1 MKLTRII
8 PLLLALALLCGC
20 SAMPFTTPEEQ
31 QAAQQAA
38 EAAKLE
44 NQSRADPR
52 EALQTDLQFSRLLVN
67 SAGVTLAEYQ
77 VRFPYFSKTGQKA
90 QSFTRINE
98 YYQNELAGLNQD
110 ADSLFT
116 SAKEAYGPDW
126 DTVTEADK
134 GFFVDIS
141 YQLPQAPEG
150 YLCVQCDFSVCEN
163 GQTEQ
168 YSQAQVFLMDNGWK
182 LTLEALLGSDY
193 ETAAPMLLADIL
205 QWCED
210 NGVQVTNPEKRTLE
224 EFSDS
229 YALTGEGFV
238 FYTQPFQL
246 NNKDA
251 NRYSIPISLSAYRK
265 MLELG

>member
-38 EAAKLE
+38 EAAKQE

-110 ADSLFT
+110 ANSLFA

-150 YLCVQCDFSVCEN
+150 YLCVQ
-163 GQTEQ
+163 
-168 YSQAQVFLMDNGWK
+168 
-182 LTLEALLGSDY
+182 
-193 ETAAPMLLADIL
+193 
-205 QWCED
+205 
-210 NGVQVTNPEKRTLE
+210 
-224 EFSDS
+224 
-229 YALTGEGFV
+229 
-238 FYTQPFQL
+238 
-246 NNKDA
+246 
-251 NRYSIPISLSAYRK
+251 
-265 MLELG
+265 